1 MKKYNSINKIFYI
14 KQKKNKI
21 KNIFEKI
28 ILKNMKYIYLFLE
41 YKCNLIF
48 FNVIKSFN
56 YNQFWIDNKF
66 NKGKYY

>member
-1 MKKYNSINKIFYI
+1 MEKYNLINKIFYI

>member
-1 MKKYNSINKIFYI
+1 MEKYNSINKIFYI

-28 ILKNMKYIYLFLE
+28 VLKNMKYINLFLE

>member
-1 MKKYNSINKIFYI
+1 MEKYNSINKIFYI
-14 KQKKNKI
+14 NQKKNKI

-28 ILKNMKYIYLFLE
+28 ILKNMKYINLFLE

-48 FNVIKSFN
+48 FNGIKSFN

>member
-1 MKKYNSINKIFYI
+1 MEKYNSINKIFYI

-28 ILKNMKYIYLFLE
+28 ILKNMKYINLFLE